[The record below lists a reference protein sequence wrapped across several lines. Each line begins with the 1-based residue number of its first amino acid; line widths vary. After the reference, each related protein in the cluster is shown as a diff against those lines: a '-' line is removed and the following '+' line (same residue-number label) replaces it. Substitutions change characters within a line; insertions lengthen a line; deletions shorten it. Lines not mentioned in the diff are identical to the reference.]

1 VFSGGGGASGVEQ
14 RLGSTFSRSPASAS
28 ASAPSSAMDAAAEA
42 AKALAAEAE
51 MGFSGGGD
59 ARSEREGK
67 RKCRVLERVCEW
79 GVYEHNEAS
88 LDARKKTSDRVQ
100 PARCCFSR
108 DGVMRTGPCFSP

>member
-1 VFSGGGGASGVEQ
+1 
-14 RLGSTFSRSPASAS
+14 
-28 ASAPSSAMDAAAEA
+28 MDAAAEA

-79 GVYEHNEAS
+79 GVYEHN
-88 LDARKKTSDRVQ
+88 
-100 PARCCFSR
+100 
-108 DGVMRTGPCFSP
+108 